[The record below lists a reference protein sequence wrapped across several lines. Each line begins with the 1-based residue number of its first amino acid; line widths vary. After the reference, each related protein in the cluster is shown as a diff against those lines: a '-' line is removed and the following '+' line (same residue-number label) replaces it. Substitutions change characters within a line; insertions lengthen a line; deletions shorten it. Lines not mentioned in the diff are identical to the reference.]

1 VFRNSLLDQALPGE
15 FLSQFADPVSIT
27 AVPVPPAGT
36 WAPLLGER
44 IRGLSRTARGTC
56 AWLGASRDRLFAQKA
71 YVIEDDLDR
80 GRLSDGG
87 AMAAC

>member
-27 AVPVPPAGT
+27 PVPVPPAGT
-36 WAPLLGER
+36 SAALLGER
-44 IRGLSRTARGTC
+44 ICGLSRTARGTC

-71 YVIEDDLDR
+71 YLIEDDLDR
-80 GRLSDGG
+80 GRLGDGG